1 MRRMDM
7 VMLTL
12 LNAQE
17 RTEAEFRELFRLA
30 DERFVF
36 RGVTRPKGCRMSIV
50 EAVWRPGEEEEEVVV
65 EATEPKSH

>member
-17 RTEAEFRELFRLA
+17 RTEAEFRELFKA
-30 DERFVF
+30 AGDGFVF
-36 RGVTRPKGCRMSIV
+36 KVRPDTSPGR
-50 EAVWRPGEEEEEVVV
+50 ELGLWGAVAETGTDISR
-65 EATEPKSH
+65 